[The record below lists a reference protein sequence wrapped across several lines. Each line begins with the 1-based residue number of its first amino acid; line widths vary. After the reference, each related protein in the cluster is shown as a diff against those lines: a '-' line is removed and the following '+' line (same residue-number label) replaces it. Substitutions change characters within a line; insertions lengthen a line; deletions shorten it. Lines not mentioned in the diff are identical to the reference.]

1 MLATLEKKKLNF
13 TDLKAP
19 IHEQFK
25 LMSKTQL
32 FRTNVD
38 KDLLWD
44 TYLSSFP
51 EGTNPIYKERTEHDC
66 QSCRQFIRASGN
78 VVTIKDNKLVSIW
91 DVEVGGSYQVVV
103 DALSKLVK
111 SNLIADVFLHYEQQ
125 IGTDFNNQML
135 EDGEI
140 IKWNHLHF
148 KLPTKFVMSGDRV
161 GTKLSELRSNKEVF
175 KRGLDEITLESV
187 ETVLELIEQ
196 NSIYRGAEHKGI
208 VELFLKHKDIYD
220 KIIDSSEKDNYCWDT
235 SIILKSASKI
245 RNTVIGT
252 LLVDISDG
260 KPLDASVKSFETK
273 VAPANYKR
281 PTALVTKSMI
291 DNAQKKVEEL
301 GIGESL
307 QRRYAVTDDITINN
321 VLFANREIK
330 KSMNVFDE
338 LKSEAQDKLPNLK
351 KVDEVDIKT
360 FIEDVVPK
368 ADKIELLFDNSHTGN
383 LMSLIAPVNK
393 DSKRI
398 FKWDNNFSWSYNG
411 EVTDSIKERVKK
423 AGGSVTGDLRCSLSW
438 FNYDDLDIHLIEPK
452 GGITIYYGRKSS
464 PKGGKLDVDMN
475 AGGGRSRNA
484 VENITYKNKA
494 KMIEGKYVLKVRQ
507 FSKRETVDVGFDV
520 EIEFGGEIHSF
531 HYDKPVSGY
540 VKVAEF
546 EYTHAYGIKIIKSL
560 PSTKATKEVWG
571 INTQK
576 FQNVSMIMNSPNNW
590 DDYITG
596 NKHWFFILEGCRNQE
611 KGRGFYNEFL
621 SNDLTKH
628 RKVFEVLGSKM
639 KTEKSND
646 QLSGLGF
653 SSTQRNSV
661 YCRVTGSFSRTIK
674 INF

>member
-1 MLATLEKKKLNF
+1 
-13 TDLKAP
+13 
-19 IHEQFK
+19 
-25 LMSKTQL
+25 MSKTQL

-321 VLFANREIK
+321 VLFANREVK

-452 GGITIYYGRKSS
+452 GGVTIYYGRKSS

-494 KMIEGKYVLKVRQ
+494 KMIEGKYVLKVHQ

-540 VKVAEF
+540 VTVAEF

-576 FQNVSMIMNSPNNW
+576 FQNVSMIMNSPNHW
-590 DDYITG
+590 DDHITG
-596 NKHWFFILEGCRNQE
+596 NKHWFFMLEGCKNQE

-621 SNDLTKH
+621 SNDLTEH

>member
-321 VLFANREIK
+321 VLFANREVK

-494 KMIEGKYVLKVRQ
+494 KMIEGKYVLKVHQ